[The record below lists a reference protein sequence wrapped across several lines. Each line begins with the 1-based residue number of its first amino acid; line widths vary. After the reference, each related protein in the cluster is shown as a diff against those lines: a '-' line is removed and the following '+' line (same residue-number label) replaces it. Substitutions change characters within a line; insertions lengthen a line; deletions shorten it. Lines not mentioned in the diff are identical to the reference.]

1 MNLTPHFDYDMYVLL
16 DMLPVMHVIFG
27 IFVIDVIYVLKQNHQ
42 LMEVVLVTQF
52 DFRIVKQNMP
62 RASCISI

>member
-1 MNLTPHFDYDMYVLL
+1 MYVLL

-27 IFVIDVIYVLKQNHQ
+27 IFVIHVIYVLKRNHQ

-52 DFRIVKQNMP
+52 DFRIVKQNMAL
-62 RASCISI
+62 ASCISI